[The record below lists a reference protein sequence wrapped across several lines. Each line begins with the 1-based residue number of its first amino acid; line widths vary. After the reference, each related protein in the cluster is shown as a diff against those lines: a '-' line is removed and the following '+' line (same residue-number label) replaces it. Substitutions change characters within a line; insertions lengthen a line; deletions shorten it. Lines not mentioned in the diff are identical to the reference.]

1 MRTTIVRPPAP
12 AGGRA
17 GFKGDMIQSMTG
29 FGRATATGAGY
40 QALAELSSLNNR
52 FLEVGLKLP
61 RPLMA
66 YQHPIRERLKQAI
79 SRGKLNL
86 YMSVTRTAEA
96 ALTVEVDEGLA
107 RAYRDAARRL
117 AGQLGVEDNLG
128 TRDLLS
134 LDGVLGSSESSG
146 ENEELYAVAA
156 QAIDQALAA
165 FHETR
170 RREGATLYQDFLQRL
185 ERIEGSFARITET
198 WEANRPEIRRQ
209 LQERLNRLL
218 EGSELRPERFEMEV
232 ALLLDKQD
240 ISEEIVRFRSH
251 AELFRQTLASGQPAG
266 SKLGFVLQEL
276 VREANTISSKS
287 PDTAITHLVVEIK
300 EEVERIRE
308 QVQNVE

>member
-1 MRTTIVRPPAP
+1 
-12 AGGRA
+12 
-17 GFKGDMIQSMTG
+17 MTG
-29 FGRATATGAGY
+29 FGRAIVSGAGY
-40 QALAELSSLNNR
+40 VVQAELTSLNNR
-52 FLEVGLKLP
+52 FLEIGLKLP
-61 RPLMA
+61 RTLMGQ
-66 YQHPIRERLKQAI
+66 QHPIRERLKQAI
-79 SRGKLNL
+79 GRGKLNL

-96 ALTVEVDEGLA
+96 TPGVEVDEGLA
-107 RAYRDAARRL
+107 RAYREAARRL
-117 AGQLGVEDNLG
+117 AERLQVPDDLG
-128 TRDLLS
+128 TRDLLA
-134 LDGVLGSSESSG
+134 LDGVLAGGEGAG
-146 ENEELYAVAA
+146 ENEELVTLAGR
-156 QAIDQALAA
+156 AIDEALAA

-170 RREGATLYQDFLQRL
+170 RREGATLYEDFIARL
-185 ERIEGSFARITET
+185 ARIEEHFAAIAKR

-209 LQERLNRLL
+209 LQERLGRLL

-287 PDTAITHLVVEIK
+287 PDTAITHLVVQIK

>member
-1 MRTTIVRPPAP
+1 
-12 AGGRA
+12 
-17 GFKGDMIQSMTG
+17 MIQSMTG
-29 FGRATATGAGY
+29 FGRGTASGAGY
-40 QALAELSSLNNR
+40 QVQAELSSLNNR
-52 FLEVGLKLP
+52 FLEIGLKLP

-96 ALTVEVDEGLA
+96 ELKIEVDEGLA

-117 AGQLGVEDNLG
+117 ALNLQVPETLG
-128 TRDLLS
+128 TRELLQ
-134 LDGVLGSSESSG
+134 LDGVLSTGEPAG
-146 ENEELYAVAA
+146 ENDALFGVAGE
-156 QAIDQALAA
+156 ALGLALDA

-170 RREGATLYQDFLQRL
+170 RREGETLRQDFVARL
-185 ERIEGSFARITET
+185 ETIESAFARIRAA

-209 LQERLNRLL
+209 LQERLNKLL

-240 ISEEIVRFRSH
+240 ISEEIVRFQSH
-251 AELFRQTLASGQPAG
+251 SELFRQTLESGQPVG
-266 SKLGFVLQEL
+266 SKLGFILQEL
-276 VREANTISSKS
+276 VREANTTSSKT
-287 PDTAITHLVVEIK
+287 PDTEITHLVVQIK

>member
-1 MRTTIVRPPAP
+1 
-12 AGGRA
+12 
-17 GFKGDMIQSMTG
+17 MIQSMTG
-29 FGRATATGAGY
+29 FGRGTATGAGH
-40 QALAELSSLNNR
+40 QVQAELSSLNNR
-52 FLEVGLKLP
+52 FLEIGLKLP
-61 RPLMA
+61 RPMMP

-96 ALTVEVDEGLA
+96 ELKVEVDEGLA

-117 AGQLGVEDNLG
+117 AETLQVPETLG
-128 TRDLLS
+128 TRELLQ
-134 LDGVLGSSESSG
+134 LDGVLSTGEPAPG
-146 ENEELYAVAA
+146 ENDALYAVANA
-156 QAIDQALAA
+156 ALDLALEA

-170 RREGATLYQDFLQRL
+170 RREGETLRQDFIDRL
-185 ERIEGSFARITET
+185 ATIEEAFNGIRAA
-198 WEANRPEIRRQ
+198 WEANRPEIRRV
-209 LQERLNRLL
+209 LQERLAKLL
-218 EGSELRPERFEMEV
+218 EGSEQRPERFEMEV

-251 AELFRQTLASGQPAG
+251 SDLFKQTLESGQPVG
-266 SKLGFVLQEL
+266 SKLGFILQEL

-287 PDTAITHLVVEIK
+287 PDTAITHLVVQIK